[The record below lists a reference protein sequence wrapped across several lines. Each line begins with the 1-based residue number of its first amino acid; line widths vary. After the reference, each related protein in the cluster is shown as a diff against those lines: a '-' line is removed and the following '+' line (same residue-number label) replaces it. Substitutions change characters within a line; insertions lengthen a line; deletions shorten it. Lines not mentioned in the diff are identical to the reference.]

1 MSGEITGNGH
11 TWKGLVSAIS
21 PEVVNG
27 EVAARLRFEG
37 ATPKQLRQNQRL
49 SVRIL
54 LDKRDNVLTVQRGS
68 FVDESGG
75 NFAYV
80 VHEGIAEKKPIR
92 VGASSIDK
100 VEILDGLKEGDRIV
114 ISGTDNF
121 KDAAKVAISD

>member
-1 MSGEITGNGH
+1 MRSRRRWSTA
-11 TWKGLVSAIS
+11 K
-21 PEVVNG
+21 
-27 EVAARLRFEG
+27 AARLRFAG
-37 ATPKQLRQNQRL
+37 DPPKQLRQNQRL

-75 NFAYV
+75 NYAYL

-114 ISGTDNF
+114 ISGTDSF
-121 KDAAKVAISD
+121 KSAAKVAISN